1 MHFIRTTCNTQQEGL
16 QKKKNFHL
24 DPVIKAALPAECR
37 KKKKVMK
44 AFACRARTNLGRI
57 ITASEHSSVYLSNES
72 CIIFNSRIHFSRTL
86 STSANMLCFFS
97 LWNSVRGL
105 VCMLQSL
112 MGLHKDSIS
121 QLLTFS
127 HIIYDY
133 DECSTFR
140 RL

>member
-1 MHFIRTTCNTQQEGL
+1 MHFIRTTCNTQQEGVY
-16 QKKKNFHL
+16 FHL

-37 KKKKVMK
+37 KKKKKVMK

-57 ITASEHSSVYLSNES
+57 ITASKHSSVYLSNES

-86 STSANMLCFFS
+86 STLANMLCFFS

-105 VCMLQSL
+105 VCVLQSL
-112 MGLHKDSIS
+112 MGLHKDNIS
-121 QLLTFS
+121 QLLAFS